1 MSTFHVRVVTPH
13 GVYRE
18 WDTAIL
24 NIQTSDGDQGI
35 LANHMPLVTMLKIG
49 KMTSDID
56 GKREEFAVA
65 GGLFYF
71 RENLAEVLTDAIEN
85 KVDIDIAR
93 AERSKERAEERI
105 RLKKSEREYVHSQAA
120 LSRAMA
126 RLKVTSKSGRR

>member
-56 GKREEFAVA
+56 GKREKFAVA

-93 AERSKERAEERI
+93 AEKSKERAEERLRKADPSI
-105 RLKKSEREYVHSQAA
+105 DIKRAEVSLKKAMNR
-120 LSRAMA
+120 LSVGG
-126 RLKVTSKSGRR
+126 K

>member
-1 MSTFHVRVVTPH
+1 MSTFHVRVVTPQ

-93 AERSKERAEERI
+93 AERSKERAEERLRKDDPSI
-105 RLKKSEREYVHSQAA
+105 DIKRAEVSLKKAMNR
-120 LSRAMA
+120 LSVGG
-126 RLKVTSKSGRR
+126 K

>member
-93 AERSKERAEERI
+93 AERSKERAEDRLRKSDPSIDIKRAEVS
-105 RLKKSEREYVHSQAA
+105 LKKAMNR
-120 LSRAMA
+120 LSVGG
-126 RLKVTSKSGRR
+126 K

>member
-85 KVDIDIAR
+85 KVDIDSAR
-93 AERSKERAEERI
+93 AERSKERAEERLRKADPSI
-105 RLKKSEREYVHSQAA
+105 DIKRAEVSLKKAMNR
-120 LSRAMA
+120 LSVGG
-126 RLKVTSKSGRR
+126 K

>member
-85 KVDIDIAR
+85 KIDIDIAR
-93 AERSKERAEERI
+93 AEKSKERAEERLRKADPSI
-105 RLKKSEREYVHSQAA
+105 DIKRAEVSLKKAMNR
-120 LSRAMA
+120 LSVGG
-126 RLKVTSKSGRR
+126 K

>member
-24 NIQTSDGDQGI
+24 NIQISDGDQGI

-93 AERSKERAEERI
+93 AEKSKERAEERLRKADPSI
-105 RLKKSEREYVHSQAA
+105 DIKRAEVSLKKAMNR
-120 LSRAMA
+120 LSVGG
-126 RLKVTSKSGRR
+126 K

>member
-93 AERSKERAEERI
+93 AEKSKERAEERLRKADPSI
-105 RLKKSEREYVHSQAA
+105 DIKRAEVSLKKAMNR
-120 LSRAMA
+120 LSVGG
-126 RLKVTSKSGRR
+126 K

>member
-56 GKREEFAVA
+56 GNREEFAVA

-93 AERSKERAEERI
+93 AEKSKERAEERLRKADPSI
-105 RLKKSEREYVHSQAA
+105 DIKRAEVSLKKAMNR
-120 LSRAMA
+120 LSVGG
-126 RLKVTSKSGRR
+126 K

>member
-24 NIQTSDGDQGI
+24 NIQTSDGDQGV

-93 AERSKERAEERI
+93 AEKSKERAEERLRKADPSI
-105 RLKKSEREYVHSQAA
+105 DIKRAEVSLKKAMNR
-120 LSRAMA
+120 LSVGG
-126 RLKVTSKSGRR
+126 K

>member
-93 AERSKERAEERI
+93 AERSKERAEERLRKSDPSLDI
-105 RLKKSEREYVHSQAA
+105 KRAEVSLKKAMNR
-120 LSRAMA
+120 LSVGG
-126 RLKVTSKSGRR
+126 K

>member
-24 NIQTSDGDQGI
+24 NIQTGDGDQGI

-93 AERSKERAEERI
+93 AEKSKERAEERLRKADPSI
-105 RLKKSEREYVHSQAA
+105 DIKRAEVSLKKAMNR
-120 LSRAMA
+120 LSVGG
-126 RLKVTSKSGRR
+126 K

>member
-24 NIQTSDGDQGI
+24 NIQTSNGDQGI

-93 AERSKERAEERI
+93 AEKSKERAEERLRKADPSI
-105 RLKKSEREYVHSQAA
+105 DIKRAEVSLKKAMNR
-120 LSRAMA
+120 LSVGG
-126 RLKVTSKSGRR
+126 K

>member
-93 AERSKERAEERI
+93 AEKSKERAEERLRKAYPSI
-105 RLKKSEREYVHSQAA
+105 DIKRAEVSLKKAMNR
-120 LSRAMA
+120 LSVGG
-126 RLKVTSKSGRR
+126 K

>member
-35 LANHMPLVTMLKIG
+35 LSNHMPLVTMLKIG

-93 AERSKERAEERI
+93 AEKSKERAEERLRKADPSI
-105 RLKKSEREYVHSQAA
+105 DIKRAEVSLKKAMNR
-120 LSRAMA
+120 LSVGG
-126 RLKVTSKSGRR
+126 K

>member
-18 WDTAIL
+18 WDTASL

-93 AERSKERAEERI
+93 AEKSKERAEERLRKADPSI
-105 RLKKSEREYVHSQAA
+105 DIKRAEVSLKKAMNR
-120 LSRAMA
+120 LSVGG
-126 RLKVTSKSGRR
+126 K

>member
-93 AERSKERAEERI
+93 AERSKERAEERLRKADPSI
-105 RLKKSEREYVHSQAA
+105 DIKRAEVSLKKAMNR
-120 LSRAMA
+120 LSVGG
-126 RLKVTSKSGRR
+126 K

>member
-71 RENLAEVLTDAIEN
+71 SENLAEVLTDAIEN

-93 AERSKERAEERI
+93 AEKSKERAEERLRKADPSI
-105 RLKKSEREYVHSQAA
+105 DIKRAEVSLKKAMNR
-120 LSRAMA
+120 LSVGG
-126 RLKVTSKSGRR
+126 K

>member
-24 NIQTSDGDQGI
+24 NIQTSDGDQGF

-93 AERSKERAEERI
+93 AERSKERAEERLRKADPSI
-105 RLKKSEREYVHSQAA
+105 DIKRAEVSLKKAMNR
-120 LSRAMA
+120 LSVGG
-126 RLKVTSKSGRR
+126 K

>member
-1 MSTFHVRVVTPH
+1 MSTFHVLDVTPH

-93 AERSKERAEERI
+93 AEKSKERAEERLRKADPSI
-105 RLKKSEREYVHSQAA
+105 DIKRAEVSLKKAMNR
-120 LSRAMA
+120 LSVGG
-126 RLKVTSKSGRR
+126 K

>member
-1 MSTFHVRVVTPH
+1 MSTFHVRVVTPQ

-85 KVDIDIAR
+85 KVDIDIAI
-93 AERSKERAEERI
+93 AERSKERAEERLRKDDPSI
-105 RLKKSEREYVHSQAA
+105 DIKRAEVSLKKAMNR
-120 LSRAMA
+120 LSVGG
-126 RLKVTSKSGRR
+126 K

>member
-49 KMTSDID
+49 KMTSDND

-93 AERSKERAEERI
+93 AERSKERAEERLRKADPSI
-105 RLKKSEREYVHSQAA
+105 DIKRAEVSLKKAMNR
-120 LSRAMA
+120 LSVGG
-126 RLKVTSKSGRR
+126 K